1 MPENPVIP
9 AKGPCFLLFLSQTSN
24 HEEQHGMTD
33 YNSEFPHIDL
43 EQERKEILKAFK
55 GLLRATKT
63 RNRESTKMIRKA
75 FDVAVEAHKDMRRK
89 SGEPYIYHPIAVAR
103 ICAEEMGLGATSV
116 VCALLHDTVED
127 THITLEDV
135 EDLFGAKVR
144 RIIDGLTKIPEVFDE
159 NASIQAENFRK
170 MILTISDDIRV
181 VLIKLADRLHN
192 MRTLGSMRADKQLKI
207 ASETKF
213 LYAPLAHRLGLY
225 SIKTE
230 LEDLSFKYTEPDVYQ
245 AIENSLKSTQDV
257 RNRFIRRFVHPIRE
271 ALLHEGYVF
280 DIKARTKSIS
290 SIHRKMVTKGI
301 PFEEVYDLFAV
312 RIIVETPVELE
323 KPDCWRIYSIVTDF
337 YQPSPERLRD
347 WISTPRA
354 NGYESLHTTVMSPQG
369 KWVEVQ
375 IRSKRM
381 DEIAE
386 KGLAAHYKYKENKN
400 EDSKFDRWV
409 AEIRELIENPDV
421 SAMDFVN
428 EFKLNLFSDEIYVFT
443 PKGDLRV
450 LPTGATI
457 LDFAYDIHTA
467 IGDKCIGA
475 KVNTKL
481 MPLSYQLQNGD
492 QVEII
497 TSSKQKPNE
506 EWLRFVVS
514 ARAKQKIKSSLN
526 EERKSIA
533 LDGKE
538 ILERK
543 FKQYNIRFQNENIQF
558 LEKFFKMPTVTE
570 LYFRIAKGKIDLT
583 KLREIENV
591 NGMLQLEKKESAVP
605 KDKHELDVYPKI
617 NKKEDTIIIGEDFKN
632 IQYKLAK
639 CCSPIPGDAVF
650 GFITINEGIKIHRN
664 NCPNA
669 EHLMSKMAY
678 RCIKARWKSQELTAH
693 IASLRLVG
701 IDNVGIVNKITAII
715 SNQLNVNMKS
725 ISFEA
730 NDGLFEGRI
739 QVMVYDREHLEQLIR
754 NFEMIE
760 GVKRVERWDIDTAEE
775 TIT

>member
-1 MPENPVIP
+1 MDI
-9 AKGPCFLLFLSQTSN
+9 Q
-24 HEEQHGMTD
+24 
-33 YNSEFPHIDL
+33 HIDL
-43 EQERKEILKAFK
+43 EKERKEILNAFK
-55 GLLRATKT
+55 GLLRATK
-63 RNRESTKMIRKA
+63 NRSRENTKMIRKA
-75 FDVAVEAHKDMRRK
+75 FDVAVDAHKDMRRK

-127 THITLEDV
+127 THITLQDI
-135 EDLFGAKVR
+135 EDLFGEKAR
-144 RIIDGLTKIPEVFDE
+144 TIIDGLTKIPEVFDE

-170 MILTISDDIRV
+170 MILTISGDIRV

-192 MRTLGSMRADKQLKI
+192 MRTLGSMRPDKQLKI

-225 SIKTE
+225 SIKSE
-230 LEDLSFKYTEPDVYQ
+230 LDDLAFKYTEPEVYKQ
-245 AIENSLKSTQDV
+245 IESNLKSTQDV
-257 RNRFIRRFVHPIRE
+257 RNRFIRRFTQPIRE
-271 ALLHEGYVF
+271 ALIHEGYVF
-280 DIKARTKSIS
+280 DMKVRTKSIS
-290 SIHRKMVTKGI
+290 SIWRKMQTKGI
-301 PFEEVYDLFAV
+301 PFEEVYDLFAI
-312 RIIVETPVELE
+312 RIIVDTPVELE
-323 KPDCWRIYSIVTDF
+323 KPDCWRIYSIVTDY

-386 KGLAAHYKYKENKN
+386 KGLAAHYKYKEDKS
-400 EDSKFDRWV
+400 EDSKFDRWI
-409 AEIRELIENPDV
+409 AEIRELMENPDL

-428 EFKLNLFSDEIYVFT
+428 EFKMNLFSDEIYVFT
-443 PKGDLRV
+443 PKGELRV

-481 MPLSYQLQNGD
+481 VPLSYQLHNGD

-497 TSSKQKPNE
+497 TSAKQKPTD
-506 EWLRFVVS
+506 EWLRFVTS

-526 EERKSIA
+526 EERKAIA

-543 FKQYNIRFQNENIQF
+543 FKQFNIRFQLDNIQV
-558 LEKFFKMPTVTE
+558 LETFFGMPSTSE

-583 KLREIENV
+583 KIREIENV
-591 NGMLQLEKKESAVP
+591 NGMLQLEKKGSLP

-617 NKKEDTIIIGEDFKN
+617 NKKEDVIIIGEDFKN

-639 CCSPIPGDAVF
+639 CCNPIPGDAVF

-664 NCPNA
+664 NCANA

-678 RCIKARWKSQELTAH
+678 RCVKAKWKSKELVSH
-693 IASLRLVG
+693 LASLRLVG
-701 IDNVGIVNKITAII
+701 IDNIGIVNRITEII
-715 SNQLNVNMKS
+715 SNQHNVNMKS

-730 NDGLFEGRI
+730 NDGLFEGKI
-739 QVMVYDREHLEQLIR
+739 QVLVYDKEHLDQLIGK
-754 NFEMIE
+754 FELIE
-760 GVKRVERWDIDTAEE
+760 GVRRVERWDNQEE
-775 TIT
+775 DQSNLR

>member
-1 MPENPVIP
+1 MDIT
-9 AKGPCFLLFLSQTSN
+9 Q
-24 HEEQHGMTD
+24 
-33 YNSEFPHIDL
+33 IDL
-43 EQERKEILKAFK
+43 ERERKEILNAFK
-55 GLLRATKT
+55 GLLRATKNRT
-63 RNRESTKMIRKA
+63 RENTKMIRKA
-75 FDVAVEAHKDMRRK
+75 FDVAVDAHKDMRRK

-103 ICAEEMGLGATSV
+103 ICADEMGLGATSV

-127 THITLEDV
+127 THITLQDV
-135 EDLFGAKVR
+135 EDLFGEKPR

-192 MRTLGSMRADKQLKI
+192 MRTLDSMAPDKQLKI

-225 SIKTE
+225 SIKSE
-230 LEDLSFKYTEPDVYQ
+230 LDDLAFKYTEPYVYKT
-245 AIENSLKSTQDV
+245 IESSLKSTQDV
-257 RNRFIRRFVHPIRE
+257 RNRFIRRFTHPIRE
-271 ALLHEGYVF
+271 ALLHEGYIF
-280 DIKARTKSIS
+280 DVKVRTKSVS
-290 SIHRKMVTKGI
+290 SIWRKMQTKEI
-301 PFEEVYDLFAV
+301 PFEEVYDLFAI
-312 RIIVETPVELE
+312 RIIVDTPVELE

-386 KGLAAHYKYKENKN
+386 KGLAAHYKYKEDKS
-400 EDSKFDRWV
+400 EDSKFDRWI
-409 AEIRELIENPDV
+409 AEIRDLMENPEL

-428 EFKLNLFSDEIYVFT
+428 EFKMNLFSEEIYVFT
-443 PKGDLRV
+443 PKGELRV

-481 MPLSYQLQNGD
+481 VPLSYQLLNGD

-497 TSSKQKPNE
+497 TSAKQKPSD
-506 EWLRFVVS
+506 EWLRFVTS
-514 ARAKQKIKSSLN
+514 ARAKQKIKTSLN
-526 EERKSIA
+526 DERKTIA

-543 FKQYNIRFQNENIQF
+543 LKQFNIRFQLENIQV
-558 LEKFFKMPTVTE
+558 LEKFFGMPSAIE
-570 LYFRIAKGKIDLT
+570 LYFRIAKGKIDLN

-591 NGMLQLEKKESAVP
+591 KGILQLEKKSTTP

-617 NKKEDTIIIGEDFKN
+617 NKKEDVIIVGEDFKN

-639 CCSPIPGDAVF
+639 CCNPIPGDAVF

-669 EHLMSKMAY
+669 EHLNSKMAY
-678 RCIKARWKSQELTAH
+678 RCVKAKWKKEDLVSHL
-693 IASLRLVG
+693 ASLRLIG
-701 IDNVGIVNKITAII
+701 IDDVGIVNKITEII
-715 SNQLNVNMKS
+715 SNQHNVNMKS

-730 NDGLFEGRI
+730 NDGLFEGKI
-739 QVMVYDREHLEQLIR
+739 KVLVYDREHLELLTQK
-754 NFEMIE
+754 FELIE
-760 GVKRVERWDIDTAEE
+760 GVKRVERWDSEE
-775 TIT
+775 EEEQTILN

>member
-1 MPENPVIP
+1 MDIT
-9 AKGPCFLLFLSQTSN
+9 Q
-24 HEEQHGMTD
+24 
-33 YNSEFPHIDL
+33 IDL
-43 EQERKEILKAFK
+43 EKERKEILNAFK
-55 GLLRATKT
+55 GLLRATKNRT
-63 RNRESTKMIRKA
+63 RENTKLIRKA
-75 FDVAVEAHKDMRRK
+75 FDVAVDAHKDMRRK

-127 THITLEDV
+127 THITLQDV
-135 EDLFGAKVR
+135 EDLFGEKPR

-192 MRTLGSMRADKQLKI
+192 MRTLGSMAPDKQLKI

-225 SIKTE
+225 SIKSE
-230 LEDLSFKYTEPDVYQ
+230 LDDLAFKYTEPEVYKN
-245 AIENSLKSTQDV
+245 IESNLKSTQDV
-257 RNRFIRRFVHPIRE
+257 RNRFIRRFTHPIRE

-280 DIKARTKSIS
+280 DVKVRTKSVS
-290 SIHRKMVTKGI
+290 SIWRKMQTKEI
-301 PFEEVYDLFAV
+301 PFEEVYDLFAI
-312 RIIVETPVELE
+312 RIIVDTPVELE

-386 KGLAAHYKYKENKN
+386 KGLAAHYKYKEDKS
-400 EDSKFDRWV
+400 EDSKFDRWI
-409 AEIRELIENPDV
+409 AEIRELMENPEL

-428 EFKLNLFSDEIYVFT
+428 EFKMNLFSDEIYVFT
-443 PKGDLRV
+443 PKGELRV

-481 MPLSYQLQNGD
+481 VPLSYQLLNGD

-497 TSSKQKPNE
+497 TSPKQKPSD
-506 EWLRFVVS
+506 EWLRFVTS
-514 ARAKQKIKSSLN
+514 ARAKQKIKTSLN
-526 EERKSIA
+526 DERKAIA

-543 FKQYNIRFQNENIQF
+543 LKQFNIRFQLENIQI
-558 LEKFFKMPTVTE
+558 LEKFFGMPSSTE
-570 LYFRIAKGKIDLT
+570 LYFRIAKGKIDLN

-591 NGMLQLEKKESAVP
+591 NGILQLEKKSTAP

-617 NKKEDTIIIGEDFKN
+617 NKKEDIIIIGEDFKN

-639 CCSPIPGDAVF
+639 CCNPIPGDAVF

-678 RCIKARWKSQELTAH
+678 RCVKAKWKKEDLVSHL
-693 IASLRLVG
+693 ASLRLIG
-701 IDNVGIVNKITAII
+701 IDDVGIVNKITEII
-715 SNQLNVNMKS
+715 SNQHNVNMKS

-730 NDGLFEGRI
+730 NDGLFEGKI
-739 QVMVYDREHLEQLIR
+739 KVLVYDREHLDLLTQK
-754 NFEMIE
+754 FELIE
-760 GVKRVERWDIDTAEE
+760 GVKRVERWDSEE
-775 TIT
+775 EEEQPILS